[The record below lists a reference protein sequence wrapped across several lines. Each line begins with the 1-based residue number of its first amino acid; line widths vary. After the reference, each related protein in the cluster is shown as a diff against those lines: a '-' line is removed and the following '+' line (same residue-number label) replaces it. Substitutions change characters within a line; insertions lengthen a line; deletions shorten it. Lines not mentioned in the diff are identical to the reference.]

1 MKPGVAVVLAGLGLG
16 ALVLVLL
23 LRLQTPEA
31 GLPSQATA
39 EPSVQPKIVSL
50 APHLTELAFDA
61 GLGERMA
68 GAVEWSDYPPAA
80 HTLPRIGDAFRFD
93 LERIV
98 RLRASHALAWAGG
111 TPSQAIDELRALG
124 IEVRVISIRTLDDIA
139 MTIETL
145 GSLAAEPATAA
156 ARAKAFRDRVAS
168 FKAAQPASGA
178 KIPVFYQVSEKPLF
192 TLGGRH
198 VINQVFELCGA
209 RNVFADLDAEAASVD
224 LEAVLARNP
233 AAMIAGAAAG
243 QPDPLA
249 HWHRYRGL
257 RAARCGHFSAVD
269 PDLLVR
275 PTARLLDGAARLCD
289 WLDTNI
295 RQAQD
300 PACAFDDH

>member
-1 MKPGVAVVLAGLGLG
+1 MKPGFALLLAGLGLG
-16 ALVLVLL
+16 ALLLVWL
-23 LRLQTPEA
+23 LRAQVPAA
-31 GLPSQATA
+31 GLPSQAA
-39 EPSVQPKIVSL
+39 ADSPAKPRIVSL

-61 GLGERMA
+61 GLGDRLA

-80 HTLPRIGDAFRFD
+80 RELPRIGDAFRFD

-111 TPSQAIDELRALG
+111 TPTAAIDELRTLG

-139 MTIETL
+139 AAIEAL
-145 GSLAAEPATAA
+145 GSLAADPAVAA
-156 ARAKAFRDRVAS
+156 ARAAAFRDRVDS
-168 FKAAQPASGA
+168 FKAARRASGTQ
-178 KIPVFYQVSEKPLF
+178 IPVFYQVSAKPLF

-224 LEAVLARNP
+224 LEAVLARKP
-233 AAMIAGAAAG
+233 EAMIAGAAAG
-243 QPDPLA
+243 EPDPLA
-249 HWHRYRGL
+249 HWRRYTDQP
-257 RAARCGHFSAVD
+257 ATRCGHLSAVD

-300 PACAFDDH
+300 PACALDGN